1 MPQKGMQ
8 NLYAVL
14 MAGGRG
20 TRFWPAS
27 RHSRPKQLLSM
38 LGGSPLVR
46 QTFERLVPMVPPERI
61 LVVTGEDLGPAVRAL
76 LPEIPEANFLLEPEG
91 RNTGPCIGW
100 AALHLAKR
108 DENAVMAV
116 LPSDHLIAAPEKFRR
131 ILAAASDWARR
142 GDHLV
147 TLSIRPD
154 RPETGYGYIEV
165 GDPCGEA
172 DKIPVLRVLSFR
184 EKPDLATAERFLKAG
199 TFFWNSGIFLWK
211 ASTLLDSLSQ
221 YLPEVLAGLQRM
233 EEARGKSDAAAARK
247 AFLDLPS
254 ISIDYGVLERARKVY
269 TFLGEFGW
277 NDVGSW
283 ASVYE
288 LSHKDASGNACGLE
302 TITLD
307 SSGCLVEAPGRLV
320 ALIGVRDL
328 VVVDSGDALLVCRRN
343 ECQRVREVVEALKKT
358 GRDKWL

>member
-1 MPQKGMQ
+1 MTEGEKERIW
-8 NLYAVL
+8 AVL

-27 RHSRPKQLLSM
+27 RHSRPKQLLSI

-46 QTFERLVPMVPPERI
+46 QTLERLLPMIPAERI

-76 LPEIPEANFLLEPEG
+76 LPEIPPENLLLEPEG

-108 DENAVMAV
+108 DANAVMAV
-116 LPSDHLIAAPEKFRR
+116 LPSDHLIANPEGFRR
-131 ILAAASDWARR
+131 VLAAAADWASR
-142 GDHLV
+142 GEHLV

-154 RPETGYGYIEV
+154 RPETGFGYIEA
-165 GDPCGEA
+165 GGQCGEA
-172 DKIPVLRVLSFR
+172 SGLAALRVLRFR
-184 EKPDLATAERFLKAG
+184 EKPDLATAERFLAMG
-199 TFFWNSGIFLWK
+199 TFFWNSGIFVWK
-211 ASTLLDSLSQ
+211 TSTLLDSLSR
-221 YLPEVLAGLQRM
+221 YLPEVLQGLERM
-233 EEARGKSDAAAARK
+233 DEARKKGDAAAARQ

-254 ISIDYGVLERARKVY
+254 ISIDYGVLERAREVY
-269 TFLGEFGW
+269 TFLGDFGW

-288 LSHKDASGNACGLE
+288 LSPKDSLGNASSGE

-307 SSGCLVEAPGRLV
+307 ARGCLVDAPGKLV
-320 ALIGVRDL
+320 ALVGVQDL
-328 VVVDSGDALLVCRRN
+328 VVVDGGDALLVCRRDDS
-343 ECQRVREVVEALKKT
+343 QRIREVVEALKKT
-358 GRDKWL
+358 GRGRWL